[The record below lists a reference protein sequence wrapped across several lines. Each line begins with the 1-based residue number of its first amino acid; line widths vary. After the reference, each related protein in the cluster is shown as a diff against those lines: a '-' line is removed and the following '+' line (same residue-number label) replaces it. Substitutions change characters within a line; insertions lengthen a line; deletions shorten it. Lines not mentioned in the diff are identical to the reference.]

1 MSVYLYPC
9 AVPGSHKYRLNC
21 QVLSWAHE
29 LICNIHGLVCL
40 CGDLN
45 APLDSFDMCRHIIAE
60 GWQDMALACHRRFGC
75 PLLPTCKSATR
86 HTYGVGNPRLGRFR
100 TRHMH
105 TRCSF
110 SLWKFRVLIKGF
122 GSGFRFN
129 LLLWMIA
136 PLTWRISTPKLML
149 FAHTISGS
157 VRQGGC
163 RHSCVRL

>member
-75 PLLPTCKSATR
+75 PLLLTCKSATR
-86 HTYGVGNPRLGRFR
+86 HTYGVGNPAWVDFEHDMDAHAVQL
-100 TRHMH
+100 
-105 TRCSF
+105 F
-110 SLWKFRVLIKGF
+110 SLEVPSFNQRVWKWIQIQPSSLDDCTTDLANF
-122 GSGFRFN
+122 
-129 LLLWMIA
+129 
-136 PLTWRISTPKLML
+136 
-149 FAHTISGS
+149 
-157 VRQGGC
+157 
-163 RHSCVRL
+163 HSEADAFCTYHQWLC